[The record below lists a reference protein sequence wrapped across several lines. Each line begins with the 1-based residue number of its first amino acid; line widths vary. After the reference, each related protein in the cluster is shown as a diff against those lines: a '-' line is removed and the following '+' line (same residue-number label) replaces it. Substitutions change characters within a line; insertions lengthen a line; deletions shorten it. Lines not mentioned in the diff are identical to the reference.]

1 MGFFENELLAQMAF
15 EERQRIE
22 RFAAAWAAYYGRGPK
37 PLRIKAGKPDD
48 NVQANHLRTI
58 VNKGVTAL
66 VGKGMKWDYGDDE
79 QAQAYLDA
87 IWKGSRR
94 SRTLK
99 TCVLNGAVCGHT
111 FMKIAPQAAGM
122 PRIIVLDPA
131 TVTAYWKKDDLNAVY
146 KYRIQWND
154 VDDTGRPIIRRQIIE
169 QVSESEWLITD
180 AESRPDSTVWTTT
193 ATTRWPYAFAP
204 IIDCQNLPAPNEFW
218 GLADIEADVI
228 GLQRSIDFTLSNLQ
242 RIIRYHA
249 HPKTWGKGFNATDL
263 RVAADE
269 TIVLPNAGAEL
280 HNLEMT
286 SDLGSSLELYK
297 RMKEA
302 LHAITQV
309 PEVAT
314 GKLDTSGPLS
324 GVALQ
329 VLYQPLVE
337 ITDAKREEYGEMFLE
352 LNRRLLVLA
361 NMAPSPGT
369 LIWPDVIPK
378 DAKAERE
385 TAVIDEQLGVSQDT
399 ILQQL
404 GYDPDAEAAKR
415 DANGTD
421 AADKLL
427 TAMTRRPLP
436 TSGGTGV

>member
-1 MGFFENELLAQMAF
+1 MGFFENELMQQMAF
-15 EERQRIE
+15 EERQRLE

-48 NVQANHLRTI
+48 NVQANRLRVI

-66 VGKGMKWDYGDDE
+66 VGKGMTWDYGTDE
-79 QAQAYLDA
+79 TAQAYLDA

-111 FMKIAPQAAGM
+111 FVKIAPQLDGM

-131 TVTAYWKKDDLNAVY
+131 TVTPYWQKDDVNSVR

-154 VDDTGRPIIRRQIIE
+154 VDDSGRPIIRRQVIE
-169 QVSESEWLITD
+169 QLGPSEWLITD
-180 AESRPDSTVWTTT
+180 SESRPDSPTWTVT
-193 ATTRWPYAFAP
+193 ATTPWLYPFAP
-204 IIDCQNLPAPNEFW
+204 IVDCQNLPAPNEFW
-218 GLADIEADVI
+218 GLSDIEADVI
-228 GLQRSIDFTLSNLQ
+228 GLQKSIDFTLSNIQ

-249 HPKTWGKGFNATDL
+249 HPKTWGKGFNATEL

-269 TIVLPNAGAEL
+269 TIVLPNATAEL

-286 SDLGSSLELYK
+286 SDLTSSIELYK
-297 RMKEA
+297 RLKEA
-302 LHAITQV
+302 IHDVTQV

-314 GKLDTSGPLS
+314 GKLDSTGPVSGI
-324 GVALQ
+324 ALQ

-337 ITDAKREEYGEMFLE
+337 ITEAKREEYGEMFLE
-352 LNRRLLVLA
+352 LNRRLLILG
-361 NMAPSPGT
+361 NMQPSPGT
-369 LIWPDVIPK
+369 LIWPDVIPE
-378 DAKAERE
+378 DVLAERQA
-385 TAVIDEQLGVSQDT
+385 AVLDEQLGVSQDT
-399 ILQQL
+399 ILQNL

-427 TAMTRRPLP
+427 TAMTRRPMP
-436 TSGGTGV
+436 IGAQGG